1 MPGVDFREVR
11 ERCSMAE
18 VLELIGFVALSR
30 SGPRLRG
37 RCPVHGSQSPTSR
50 SFAVDVPRNIYQCF
64 RCGSAGNHFDFYA
77 AVTRQGVYDPA
88 GDLWSKLNPAIS
100 WVRRWVM

>member
-37 RCPVHGSQSPTSR
+37 RCPVHGSQSATSR
-50 SFAVDVPRNIYQCF
+50 AFAVDVARKIYQCF
-64 RCGSAGNHFDFYA
+64 RCGSAGNHLDLYA
-77 AVTRQGVYDPA
+77 AVTRQGVYEA
-88 GDLWSKLNPAIS
+88 AVDLCAKLNRKIP
-100 WVRRWVM
+100 WVRRW